1 MQESAE
7 DVRQGEIPHAN
18 RTLESYTK
26 AFPDAD
32 VEALA
37 THLSVASSAGLM
49 RRGIEARIREMGF
62 ELSRP
67 RYSIIR
73 QLYLSP
79 GHGLAQS
86 DLAQK
91 LNVSGPNVTQLID
104 GLVADGW
111 VERVISAEDRRV
123 VHACL
128 TPEGEDRA
136 SRLVPAVVD
145 FMVSS
150 CDSLTSEEQATL
162 QALLMKVRASVD
174 ALGMDMPGERPIDRW
189 D

>member
-1 MQESAE
+1 MQDSAE
-7 DVRQGEIPHAN
+7 AVRQAAVP
-18 RTLESYTK
+18 RSKKTLESYTR

-32 VEALA
+32 LEALS
-37 THLSVASSAGLM
+37 THLSVASMASLM
-49 RRGIEARIREMGF
+49 GRGIEAKIRELGF

-67 RYSIIR
+67 RYSIVR
-73 QLYLSP
+73 ALYLSP

-86 DLAQK
+86 DLAQA

-111 VERVISAEDRRV
+111 VERVVSSADRRV

-136 SRLVPAVVD
+136 ARLVPAVVD
-145 FMVSS
+145 FMVKS
-150 CDSLTSEEQATL
+150 CDSLTAREQADL
-162 QALLMKVRASVD
+162 RQLLAKVRVAVES
-174 ALGMDMPGERPIDRW
+174 LEMDIPNERSTDRLH
-189 D
+189 